1 MRYAIVNADDF
12 GLSSEENR
20 IILAAFA
27 RGVISSATLMANMP
41 AFAEACQAILA
52 QGLQGRVGLHFNLT
66 HGSPLSGALH
76 DCPRFCTPA
85 GQLSLRLPP
94 GLPRLT
100 ARERQAVRAE
110 MAAQW
115 SRCLDHGVLPTHLD
129 SHQHVHNRWAL
140 AGLVADFAARQGVP
154 VRLARNLG
162 RNLGPLKNVYKW
174 LVNRRLQASAG
185 SGIVFACT
193 PRDLEDG
200 LLAARGPVEVVVH
213 PTLLANGDFGDV
225 YLAPETSLT
234 TLLDH
239 ALKDYQR
246 LGYAQLKARSL
257 AT

>member
-52 QGLQGRVGLHFNLT
+52 QDLQGRVGLHLNLT
-66 HGSPLSGALH
+66 HGSPLSEELH
-76 DCPRFCTPA
+76 GCPRFCTPA
-85 GQLSLRLPP
+85 GQLSLCLPP

-110 MAAQW
+110 MTAQW

-154 VRLARNLG
+154 VRQARNLG
-162 RNLGPLKNVYKW
+162 RNLGPLKQLYKW
-174 LVNRRLQASAG
+174 LINRRLRARAD
-185 SGIVFACT
+185 SGIAFTCT
-193 PRDLEDG
+193 PRDLQDG

-213 PTLLANGDFGDV
+213 PTLLENGDFGDV
-225 YLAPETSLT
+225 YLPPDTSLT
-234 TLLDH
+234 ALLDS
-239 ALKDYQR
+239 ALGDYQR
-246 LGYAQLKARSL
+246 LGHAQLKARTA

>member
-12 GLSSEENR
+12 GLSPEENR

-52 QGLQGRVGLHFNLT
+52 QGLQGRVGLHLNLT
-66 HGSPLSGALH
+66 HGSPLSAALH

-85 GQLSLRLPP
+85 GQLSLRLPL

-115 SRCLDHGVLPTHLD
+115 ARCLDHGVLPTHLD

-162 RNLGPLKNVYKW
+162 RNLGPLKHAYKW
-174 LVNRRLQASAG
+174 LVNRRLQACVD
-185 SGIVFACT
+185 SGIAFACT
-193 PRDLEDG
+193 PRDLQDG
-200 LLAARGPVEVVVH
+200 LLDARGPVEVVVH
-213 PTLLANGDFGDV
+213 PTLLGNGDFGDV
-225 YLAPETSLT
+225 YLPPDTSLT
-234 TLLDH
+234 ALLDH
-239 ALKDYQR
+239 TLGDYQR

-257 AT
+257 PT